1 MLNRDNTQSMAD
13 MSTTATIKTLMTE
26 QQLREQMVTLALS
39 MFERGYATG
48 GAGNLSLKLPDG
60 NFLATPTGSS
70 FGRLNAQRLSVVD
83 IEGNHLSGDRP
94 SKEVAF
100 HLAIYQNRPECNAI
114 VHLHSTYLTALS
126 CLEGLDHDNAISA
139 FTPYYVMRVGKLP
152 VVPYLRPGDPQIA
165 HELGKLAKHSRAYLL
180 ANHGPVVTGT
190 DFIDAVDNAEE
201 LEETAKLALMLSGKA
216 VRYLTDIEI
225 NDLSGRGK

>member
-1 MLNRDNTQSMAD
+1 MTEQVNRQVLSDIPSPKNSD
-13 MSTTATIKTLMTE
+13 TLMTE
-26 QQLREQMVTLALS
+26 QELRMQMVTLARS

-70 FGRLNAQRLSVVD
+70 FGRLDPQRLSVVD
-83 IEGNHLSGDRP
+83 LNGRHLSGDRP

-100 HLAIYQNRPECNAI
+100 HLAIYKNKPECNAI

-126 CLEGLDHDNAISA
+126 CLEGLDPENAISA
-139 FTPYYVMRVGKLP
+139 FTPYYVMRIGKLP
-152 VVPYLRPGDPQIA
+152 VVPYLRPGDPRIA
-165 HELGKLAKHSRAYLL
+165 EELGKLAKNSRAFLL
-180 ANHGPVVTGT
+180 ANHGPVITGT

-201 LEETAKLALMLSGKA
+201 LEETAKLALMLAGK
-216 VRYLTDIEI
+216 VIRYLTNPEIE
-225 NDLSGRGK
+225 DLQGRGK